1 MGVLNLRLSNDR
13 AEKKVPQEV
22 EGMTACHASEDRG
35 PWYGVTLPST
45 FESASAML
53 KPLRLLGQ
61 DIEIAAHRLRHG
73 GSYELDGLVLSVPP
87 GMKRDIK
94 HQIIRGDYE
103 KDEIELARRWID
115 PNLPLIE
122 LGGCMGILSA
132 HLRRLLAPT
141 MQLVIVEANPGLAE
155 TCEANATRRSSNAHT
170 HVICAAVA
178 YGVDH
183 VDFHLNRNVHVS
195 GIASADKKANHRSPA
210 VTLGKLVRE
219 QLPVDTDYT
228 LVCDIEG
235 CEYDVLEKDADA
247 LGRCKLAIIEVH
259 PQLFD
264 DQLAAQQRFES
275 LARAAGFIQV
285 DGSGSVVVLK
295 R

>member
-1 MGVLNLRLSNDR
+1 
-13 AEKKVPQEV
+13 
-22 EGMTACHASEDRG
+22 
-35 PWYGVTLPST
+35 
-45 FESASAML
+45 ML

-73 GSYELDGLVLSVPP
+73 GSYELDGLELSVPP

-94 HQIIRGDYE
+94 YQIIRGEYE
-103 KDEIELARRWID
+103 KDEIALARRWID

-132 HLRRLLAPT
+132 HLRRILAPE
-141 MQLVIVEANPGLAE
+141 MPLVIVEANPGLAD
-155 TCEANATRRSSNAHT
+155 TCRSNAVRHAPGT
-170 HVICAAVA
+170 QSRVISAAVA

-183 VDFHLNRNVHVS
+183 IDFHLNRNVHVS
-195 GIASADKKANHRSPA
+195 RIATPDKAGNYRSPA
-210 VTLGKLVRE
+210 VTLGKLVAE
-219 QLPVDTDYT
+219 ELPADTDYT

-235 CEYDVLEKDADA
+235 CEYDVFEKDVDA
-247 LGRCKLAIIEVH
+247 LRRCRLAIVEVH

-264 DQLAAQQRFES
+264 DPSAARQRFSRLVEG
-275 LARAAGFIQV
+275 AGFAEV
-285 DGSGSVVVLK
+285 DASGTVVVMK